1 MMKTAVLLVLLEFA
15 VGANL
20 REFSFAIAL
29 SFLHYEMQI
38 SRLQRHFQAK

>member
-1 MMKTAVLLVLLEFA
+1 MMKTVVLLVVLQLA

-20 REFSFAIAL
+20 REFAFLIAL
-29 SFLHYEMQI
+29 SSLQYEEQI